1 MKTGKTL
8 KLAGA
13 LAASLALL
21 TVLAGCGQSSKPSPK
36 SETPSGT
43 PAKSASRTSSSTQAS
58 SPPASSSSS
67 STPGSSFAS
76 ASASN
81 TPSSTGETSAPSSSG
96 SSAVPWATSVIQNG
110 SQSEDLLTDSAT
122 GIDYVLA
129 YIKLE
134 GGIGN
139 INPSTFLVDY
149 VLIGRQGSE
158 SEWNSNNV
166 LPMYQAHVNLST
178 NEVTLTSYSGPAP
191 KVNQEWIYN
200 LEDLKSEYYSTPS
213 QQEEVKNLL
222 CQGEFNEIVDLAAY
236 RKMWSMGAGQKD
248 VLQFSASALSI
259 TGNMMANMG
268 NSGSYMMLEG
278 DQVKVITYPGM
289 GAPPWTVS
297 YSIESLLNQ
306 YYSTSYW
313 RTTLNSYINTSTQSF
328 SSMYAASEE
337 AGNSSN

>member
-1 MKTGKTL
+1 M
-8 KLAGA
+8 
-13 LAASLALL
+13 
-21 TVLAGCGQSSKPSPK
+21 
-36 SETPSGT
+36 
-43 PAKSASRTSSSTQAS
+43 
-58 SPPASSSSS
+58 
-67 STPGSSFAS
+67 
-76 ASASN
+76 
-81 TPSSTGETSAPSSSG
+81 
-96 SSAVPWATSVIQNG
+96 
-110 SQSEDLLTDSAT
+110 
-122 GIDYVLA
+122 
-129 YIKLE
+129 
-134 GGIGN
+134 
-139 INPSTFLVDY
+139 
-149 VLIGRQGSE
+149 LIGRQGSE

-278 DQVKVITYPGM
+278 HQVKVITYPGM

-306 YYSTSYW
+306 HYSTSYW
-313 RTTLNSYINTSTQSF
+313 RTTLNSYINTSTQAL
-328 SSMYAASEE
+328 SSM
-337 AGNSSN
+337 

>member
-1 MKTGKTL
+1 MKAGKAL
-8 KLAGA
+8 KVAGA

-36 SETPSGT
+36 SET
-43 PAKSASRTSSSTQAS
+43 SSSTSQSSTPPSSS
-58 SPPASSSSS
+58 SPLPSTPTSTPSSS
-67 STPGSSFAS
+67 STS

-81 TPSSTGETSAPSSSG
+81 PSSSTGETLAPSSSG
-96 SSAVPWATSVIQNG
+96 SNTVPWATSVIQNG
-110 SQSEDLLTDSAT
+110 NQNEDLLTDSAT

-134 GGIGN
+134 GGISN

-166 LPMYQAHVNLST
+166 LPMYQAHVNLSS
-178 NEVTLTSYSGPAP
+178 NEVTLTSYSAP
-191 KVNQEWIYN
+191 SLKVNQEWIYN

-236 RKMWSMGAGQKD
+236 RKMWSIGAGQKD

-259 TGNMMANMG
+259 TGNMMSNMG

-289 GAPPWTVS
+289 GASPWTVS

-313 RTTLNSYINTSTQSF
+313 RTTLNSYINTSTQSL

-337 AGNSSN
+337 ANNSSN

>member
-1 MKTGKTL
+1 MKAGKAL
-8 KLAGA
+8 KVAGA

-36 SETPSGT
+36 SET
-43 PAKSASRTSSSTQAS
+43 SSSTSQSSTPPSSS
-58 SPPASSSSS
+58 SPLPSTSTSTPSSS
-67 STPGSSFAS
+67 STS

-81 TPSSTGETSAPSSSG
+81 PSSSTGGTSAPSSSG

-110 SQSEDLLTDSAT
+110 NQNEDLLTDSAT

-134 GGIGN
+134 GGISN

-166 LPMYQAHVNLST
+166 LPMYQAHVNLSS
-178 NEVTLTSYSGPAP
+178 NEVTLTSYSGPGL

-259 TGNMMANMG
+259 TGNMMSNMG

-289 GAPPWTVS
+289 GASPWTVS

-313 RTTLNSYINTSTQSF
+313 RTTLNSYINTSTQSL

-337 AGNSSN
+337 ANNSSN

>member
-1 MKTGKTL
+1 M
-8 KLAGA
+8 
-13 LAASLALL
+13 
-21 TVLAGCGQSSKPSPK
+21 
-36 SETPSGT
+36 
-43 PAKSASRTSSSTQAS
+43 
-58 SPPASSSSS
+58 
-67 STPGSSFAS
+67 
-76 ASASN
+76 
-81 TPSSTGETSAPSSSG
+81 
-96 SSAVPWATSVIQNG
+96 PWATSVIQNG
-110 SQSEDLLTDSAT
+110 NQNEDLLTDSAT
-122 GIDYVLA
+122 GIDYGLA
-129 YIKLE
+129 DIKLE
-134 GGIGN
+134 GGISN

-149 VLIGRQGSE
+149 VRIGRQGSE

-166 LPMYQAHVNLST
+166 LPMYQAHVNLSS
-178 NEVTLTSYSGPAP
+178 NEVTLTSYSVPGL

-313 RTTLNSYINTSTQSF
+313 RTTLNSYINTSTQSLSF
-328 SSMYAASEE
+328 IAASDEE
-337 AGNSSN
+337 ANNSSN